1 MRREARENKR
11 KLLIRRLLFGLIL
24 LFAAGIGAVF
34 GVNTYVQASVQDRIL
49 TEVQAAE
56 LEDID
61 CVLVLGCGLE
71 ADGSPSPML
80 HDRLQQGVAL
90 YQKEAAPKLLVSG
103 DHGREEY
110 DEVNAM
116 KRFAEEQGVPSEDVF
131 MDHAGFSTY
140 ESVYRARDIFQV
152 RRMVIVTQEYHLSR
166 ALYIAKRLGIE
177 AWGVPA
183 DPRTYSGQT
192 ARDLREILARDKD
205 FLTCILKPKPTYL
218 GKAIP
223 VNGNGNL
230 TNDGNLE

>member
-1 MRREARENKR
+1 M
-11 KLLIRRLLFGLIL
+11 
-24 LFAAGIGAVF
+24 
-34 GVNTYVQASVQDRIL
+34 
-49 TEVQAAE
+49 
-56 LEDID
+56 
-61 CVLVLGCGLE
+61 VLGCGLE

-116 KRFAEEQGVPSEDVF
+116 KRFAEEQGIPSEDVF

>member
-49 TEVQAAE
+49 TEEQAAE
-56 LEDID
+56 LEEID

-205 FLTCILKPKPTYL
+205 FLTCILKPKPTDL

>member
-1 MRREARENKR
+1 M
-11 KLLIRRLLFGLIL
+11 
-24 LFAAGIGAVF
+24 
-34 GVNTYVQASVQDRIL
+34 QDRIL
-49 TEVQAAE
+49 TEEQAAE
-56 LEDID
+56 LEEID

-116 KRFAEEQGVPSEDVF
+116 KRFAEEQGIPSEDVF

>member
-49 TEVQAAE
+49 TEEQAAE
-56 LEDID
+56 LEEID

-192 ARDLREILARDKD
+192 ARDLREILERDKD

>member
-11 KLLIRRLLFGLIL
+11 KLLIRRLLFGLVL

-34 GVNTYVQASVQDRIL
+34 GVNAYVQASVQDRIL
-49 TEVQAAE
+49 TEEQAAE
-56 LEDID
+56 LEEID

-116 KRFAEEQGVPSEDVF
+116 KRFAEEQGCLLYTSASEQGRFLFGWVPTRVGESDMGNWHWGGTLVVLEVYQLSLIHICHGGNPGAF
-131 MDHAGFSTY
+131 SGENKNPRHGLCLGRGF
-140 ESVYRARDIFQV
+140 
-152 RRMVIVTQEYHLSR
+152 L
-166 ALYIAKRLGIE
+166 AL
-177 AWGVPA
+177 
-183 DPRTYSGQT
+183 
-192 ARDLREILARDKD
+192 
-205 FLTCILKPKPTYL
+205 
-218 GKAIP
+218 
-223 VNGNGNL
+223 
-230 TNDGNLE
+230 

>member
-1 MRREARENKR
+1 MRQEARENKR
-11 KLLIRRLLFGLIL
+11 KLQIRRLLFGLVL
-24 LFAAGIGAVF
+24 LFAAGIGAVL
-34 GVNTYVQASVQDRIL
+34 GVNAYVQASVQDRIL
-49 TEVQAAE
+49 TEEQAAE
-56 LEDID
+56 LEEID

>member
-49 TEVQAAE
+49 TEEQAAE
-56 LEDID
+56 LEEID

-183 DPRTYSGQT
+183 DPRTYS

-205 FLTCILKPKPTYL
+205 FLPCILKPKPTYL

>member
-11 KLLIRRLLFGLIL
+11 KLLIRRLLFGLVL

-34 GVNTYVQASVQDRIL
+34 GVNAYVQASVQDRIL
-49 TEVQAAE
+49 TEEQAAE
-56 LEDID
+56 LEEID

-116 KRFAEEQGVPSEDVF
+116 KRFAEEQGIPSEDVF

-205 FLTCILKPKPTYL
+205 ILTCILKPKPTYL

>member
-49 TEVQAAE
+49 TEEQAAE
-56 LEDID
+56 LEEID

-116 KRFAEEQGVPSEDVF
+116 KRFAEEQGIPSEDVF

>member
-1 MRREARENKR
+1 MRRDARENKR
-11 KLLIRRLLFGLIL
+11 KLLIRRLLFGLVL

-34 GVNTYVQASVQDRIL
+34 GVNAYVQASVQDRIL
-49 TEVQAAE
+49 TEEQAAE
-56 LEDID
+56 LEEID

>member
-1 MRREARENKR
+1 MNA
-11 KLLIRRLLFGLIL
+11 
-24 LFAAGIGAVF
+24 
-34 GVNTYVQASVQDRIL
+34 YVQASVQDRIL
-49 TEVQAAE
+49 TEEQAAE
-56 LEDID
+56 LEEID

-80 HDRLQQGVAL
+80 HDRLQQGWL
-90 YQKEAAPKLLVSG
+90 FTKGSSPKLLVSG

-116 KRFAEEQGVPSEDVF
+116 KRFAEEQGIPSEDVF

>member
-11 KLLIRRLLFGLIL
+11 KLLIRRLLFGLVR

-34 GVNTYVQASVQDRIL
+34 GVNAYVQASVQDRIL
-49 TEVQAAE
+49 TEEQAAE
-56 LEDID
+56 LEEID

>member
-49 TEVQAAE
+49 TEEQAAE
-56 LEDID
+56 LEEID

-140 ESVYRARDIFQV
+140 ESVYRARDIVQV

-230 TNDGNLE
+230 TNDVNLE

>member
-1 MRREARENKR
+1 M
-11 KLLIRRLLFGLIL
+11 
-24 LFAAGIGAVF
+24 
-34 GVNTYVQASVQDRIL
+34 QDRIL
-49 TEVQAAE
+49 TEEQAAE
-56 LEDID
+56 LEEID

>member
-11 KLLIRRLLFGLIL
+11 KLLIRRLLFGLVL

-34 GVNTYVQASVQDRIL
+34 GVNAYVQASVQDRIL
-49 TEVQAAE
+49 TEEQAAE
-56 LEDID
+56 LEEID

-116 KRFAEEQGVPSEDVF
+116 KRFAEEQGIPSEDVF

>member
-49 TEVQAAE
+49 TEEQAAE
-56 LEDID
+56 LEEID

-116 KRFAEEQGVPSEDVF
+116 KRFAEEQGIPSEDVF
-131 MDHAGFSTY
+131 MDHEGFSTY

>member
-34 GVNTYVQASVQDRIL
+34 GVNAYVQASVQDRIL
-49 TEVQAAE
+49 TEEQAAE
-56 LEDID
+56 LEEID

>member
-1 MRREARENKR
+1 MRREARGNKR

-49 TEVQAAE
+49 TEEQAAE
-56 LEDID
+56 LEEID

>member
-11 KLLIRRLLFGLIL
+11 KLLIRRLLFGLVL

-34 GVNTYVQASVQDRIL
+34 GVNAYVQASVQDRIL
-49 TEVQAAE
+49 TEEQAAE
-56 LEDID
+56 LEEID

-116 KRFAEEQGVPSEDVF
+116 KRFAEEQGIPSEDVF

-230 TNDGNLE
+230 TNDGHLE

>member
-11 KLLIRRLLFGLIL
+11 KLLIRRLLFGLVL

-34 GVNTYVQASVQDRIL
+34 GVNAYVQASVQDRIL
-49 TEVQAAE
+49 TEEQAAE
-56 LEDID
+56 LEEID

>member
-49 TEVQAAE
+49 TEEQAAE
-56 LEDID
+56 LEEID

-140 ESVYRARDIFQV
+140 ESVYRPRDIFQV

>member
-49 TEVQAAE
+49 TEEQAAE
-56 LEDID
+56 LEEID

-131 MDHAGFSTY
+131 MDHAGFSTD